1 MFALGSLGRGRPL
14 GHGRAC
20 LQWTPG
26 QEKPQAVTSHLWSLP
41 NCKWPSTKARSSH
54 RNRVSS
60 YLQKKLRSGI
70 WNWAVGAGAAGVF
83 YNSSSQSWMILH
95 TLRDIWGS
103 PDGAVV
109 KNPPANAGD
118 ARDSGLI
125 PGLGRFP
132 GGGHSNPLQYSCLE
146 NLMDWGAW
154 WTTVHRV
161 PESWTWLNTH
171 TRTQGII
178 WSCLEICHNQ
188 MCWGEQCYWHL
199 EGQDQG
205 CC

>member
-1 MFALGSLGRGRPL
+1 MVVIIQMINCYVFPLRRNQGSALWLHYCFLTALPLFLHSLSSL
-14 GHGRAC
+14 ISNC
-20 LQWTPG
+20 LNLPFGIQG
-26 QEKPQAVTSHLWSLP
+26 QS
-41 NCKWPSTKARSSH
+41 R
-54 RNRVSS
+54 
-60 YLQKKLRSGI
+60 KLR
-70 WNWAVGAGAAGVF
+70 A
-83 YNSSSQSWMILH
+83 SQVAL
-95 TLRDIWGS
+95 
-103 PDGAVV
+103 AV
-109 KNPPANAGD
+109 KNPPASAGGIRY
-118 ARDSGLI
+118 AASI